1 MRCIHKFFRF
11 TKMSGLMLALIVTL
25 LSTGAGAES
34 LSLAEAESL
43 AVLQDPSVESVRSR
57 QAALNELEVAAGQFP
72 DPQLKFGMMSV
83 PTDTFD
89 LDQEAMTQMQ
99 VGVIQRF
106 PRGQSRELR
115 AAQLNERSK
124 ALGDTAQ
131 DLLLRVRLAVRE
143 NYLEVLKQVHL
154 AAINADA
161 VAAFSDLADITQDFY
176 ATGRVQQQDVL
187 RAAVELARVQERS
200 VRITEEEQQAR
211 GRLAAWIGDDAW
223 RDISPEWPVIHEPGA
238 LQETKKGLTDHP
250 RIRAL
255 HQEVIAAEKG
265 IELAE
270 QNYKPEFA
278 VDLTY
283 GGRAG
288 ENPDGSHRADLLSL
302 MVRMDLP
309 LFTGNRQDRVVQ
321 ASIANSSAAAFNRDD
336 AYRRMSSEAEVHHA
350 TWQRQQERLDLYE
363 ASLLPDADFNAQ
375 ATFDAYQAALED
387 LTTLMRAR
395 ITEFD
400 LQLEHARLKAESF
413 KSQARLLYLEGA
425 SS

>member
-187 RAAVELARVQERS
+187 RAAVELARDRKS
-200 VRITEEEQQAR
+200 V
-211 GRLAAWIGDDAW
+211 
-223 RDISPEWPVIHEPGA
+223 V
-238 LQETKKGLTDHP
+238 
-250 RIRAL
+250 
-255 HQEVIAAEKG
+255 
-265 IELAE
+265 
-270 QNYKPEFA
+270 
-278 VDLTY
+278 
-283 GGRAG
+283 
-288 ENPDGSHRADLLSL
+288 
-302 MVRMDLP
+302 
-309 LFTGNRQDRVVQ
+309 
-321 ASIANSSAAAFNRDD
+321 
-336 AYRRMSSEAEVHHA
+336 
-350 TWQRQQERLDLYE
+350 
-363 ASLLPDADFNAQ
+363 
-375 ATFDAYQAALED
+375 
-387 LTTLMRAR
+387 
-395 ITEFD
+395 
-400 LQLEHARLKAESF
+400 
-413 KSQARLLYLEGA
+413 
-425 SS
+425 